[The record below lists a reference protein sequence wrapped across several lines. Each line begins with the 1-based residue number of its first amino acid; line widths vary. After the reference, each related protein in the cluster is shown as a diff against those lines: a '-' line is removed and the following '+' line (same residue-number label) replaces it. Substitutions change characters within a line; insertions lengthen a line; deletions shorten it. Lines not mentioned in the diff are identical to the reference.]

1 MGSEQP
7 APEADP
13 RAAAQRLVALLP
25 LREIF
30 QDRELADAFLSE
42 LMLALARESSREA
55 RRELQRKG
63 IAQAK
68 AQGVRFGKPARPLPE
83 NFDEVRFAWRRGEF
97 NLITA
102 AQLCGMPKSTFSMT
116 QDICLSTQRRVDSE
130 IIPIS
135 ECDYR
140 DKSTKHYG

>member
-1 MGSEQP
+1 MGSNQPAP

-13 RAAAQRLVALLP
+13 RAAAQRLVAQLP

-83 NFDEVRFAWRRGEF
+83 NFEEVRQAWRGGRLSLKEAAKACRMPESSF
-97 NLITA
+97 YKA
-102 AQLCGMPKSTFSMT
+102 AQRAEDAGEGNGSCTVKIGKESKSCSA
-116 QDICLSTQRRVDSE
+116 
-130 IIPIS
+130 
-135 ECDYR
+135 
-140 DKSTKHYG
+140 

>member
-1 MGSEQP
+1 MGSNQP
-7 APEADP
+7 TPMPEADP

-83 NFDEVRFAWRRGEF
+83 NFEEVRQAWRNGRLSLKE
-97 NLITA
+97 A
-102 AQLCGMPKSTFSMT
+102 AQACKMP
-116 QDICLSTQRRVDSE
+116 
-130 IIPIS
+130 
-135 ECDYR
+135 
-140 DKSTKHYG
+140 